1 MSYLK
6 DKPEYLRL
14 LARLMHSLIRV
25 DPKERD
31 PEEAKRIL
39 KQLEAYDTSK

>member
-1 MSYLK
+1 MSHLK
-6 DKPEYLRL
+6 DEPEYRHLLTRL
-14 LARLMHSLIRV
+14 IHSLIQV

-39 KQLEAYDTSK
+39 KQLEAWEPL